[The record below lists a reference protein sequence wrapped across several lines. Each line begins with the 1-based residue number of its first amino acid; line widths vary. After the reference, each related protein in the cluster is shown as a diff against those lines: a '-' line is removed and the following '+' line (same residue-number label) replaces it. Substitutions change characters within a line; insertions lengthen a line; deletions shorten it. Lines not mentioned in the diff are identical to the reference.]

1 VKFKIIGGSQVGGPP
16 LCKTCKNVTI
26 VKGQN
31 CQELMLCSAGI
42 FGEKYEHRPIPFKVS
57 ECGDYHPIN
66 VPWLHEMK
74 EMAWKIEARKRGPSG
89 FGADAVK
96 EGEMEVVVTPPKKRD
111 SDYE

>member
-31 CQELMLCSAGI
+31 CQEL
-42 FGEKYEHRPIPFKVS
+42 
-57 ECGDYHPIN
+57 
-66 VPWLHEMK
+66 
-74 EMAWKIEARKRGPSG
+74 MAWKIEARKRGPSG